1 MSTLTISSHDIA
13 HRHTIHSLA
22 PEILGEIFI
31 WCLPPPSSPVSL
43 NDAPLLLLHV
53 CHHWRQ
59 TVRGTPRL
67 WTDLNMGHRFELR
80 PARVFRMW
88 VDNAGELPLKVK
100 LPMYAQSAEKDEE
113 IIEVLLDN
121 FHRMLELKGSLTP
134 WFSKFLLRHT
144 LPIHAPVLRRL
155 SVGGWDKLPS
165 PLALERLRRCII
177 APQLQAC
184 ALNASRF
191 QLSLLKLDPTR
202 LRELSGLW
210 VIEVAEF
217 EPMEILTS
225 FTSLESLNIFLHAA
239 VDVSVLKIPPKIS
252 IPSLRRLCIGTFPD
266 YDPPLFLEALDVVFI
281 EHLELANTGNGESS
295 IGPLL
300 DALTC
305 GTIPPLKSLSLIG
318 HNVTASE
325 YMPWIRRFSQL
336 ETLTLDRGTLDVEA
350 SGLFTCYDH
359 SSSPDPCVCPSL
371 STLVFKRFK
380 APWEMIEDLIR
391 SRSPTGPNGGCLRKV
406 MFEDCEVEESHRK
419 GFMAIQESSC
429 GLIQIDFL
437 PAQVRNCCTRSGQV
451 SFV

>member
-1 MSTLTISSHDIA
+1 MSALTISSHDIA

-31 WCLPPPSSPVSL
+31 RCLPPPWSPVSL
-43 NDAPLLLLHV
+43 NEAPLLLLQI

-67 WTDLNMGHRFELR
+67 WTDLNMGRRSTLS
-80 PARVFRMW
+80 PVKVFRTW
-88 VDNAGELPLKVK
+88 LDNAGALPLKVH
-100 LPMYAQSAEKDEE
+100 LPMFVQNAEQDEE
-113 IIEVLLDN
+113 IIELLLDN

-144 LPIHAPVLRRL
+144 LPIHAPDLKRL

-184 ALNASRF
+184 ALHSSRF
-191 QLSLLKLDPTR
+191 QLSLLNLDPTR

-225 FTSLESLNIFLHAA
+225 FTSLEYLTIVLHAA
-239 VDVSVLKIPPKIS
+239 VDVSVLKIPPRIP
-252 IPSLRRLCIGTFPD
+252 IPSLRRLSISTYPG
-266 YDPPLFLEALDVVFI
+266 YDPSLFLGALDVVCI
-281 EHLELANTGNGESS
+281 EHLELDSTS
-295 IGPLL
+295 IGDSPLGPLL

-305 GTIPPLKSLSLIG
+305 GTIPPLKSLSLSG

-325 YMPWIRRFSQL
+325 YMPWIRRFTQL
-336 ETLTLDRGTLDVEA
+336 ETLTLGRGTLDVEA
-350 SGLFTCYDH
+350 SLLLTCYS
-359 SSSPDPCVCPSL
+359 SSSPDPWVCPSL
-371 STLVFKRFK
+371 STLVFKRFTL
-380 APWEMIEDLIR
+380 PWEMMEDLVQSR
-391 SRSPTGPNGGCLRKV
+391 SRATGGCLRKV
-406 MFEDCEVEESHRK
+406 TFEDCDGLDDSHRN
-419 GFMAIQESSC
+419 FFITIQESSC
-429 GLIQIDFL
+429 GLIQIDFMSSQ
-437 PAQVRNCCTRSGQV
+437 AETDGY
-451 SFV
+451 